1 MNSRWQAN
9 KIGLVNFWYYDEQEF
24 PFAKGRML
32 LRGSNGSGK
41 SVTMQSVVPL
51 LLDGNMSPERLDPFG
66 SRDRKMSSYL
76 LEEDDER
83 EERTGYLYL
92 EFKRQDSETYLTI
105 GMGIRARK
113 GKPLDKWYFS
123 LSDGRRIGKD
133 FFLYRKTDEKIP
145 LTKKELTNRL
155 ANGGVVFD
163 RQMDYMEYVNKQIF
177 GFDTVDEYR
186 EMIDL
191 LIQLRTPKLS
201 KDFKPSIIN
210 EILSNSLQPLSDDD
224 LRPMSEAIENIDSMS
239 FNLEKKQ
246 EAKQAADKIVQALDR
261 YNRSILFEKA
271 KNLETQKSLL
281 SQTETQM
288 KQQIQEKE
296 ASEKEAARLEE
307 ELVQMDA
314 MKASMEKEKET
325 LNKSD
330 AVALKDRELA
340 LSKELAEHREIFKRK
355 KSNLTA
361 KGDQHLDLQNRKKLE
376 EDTSY
381 EKEKQLRDLLE
392 EMALQAEEMAFEEHT
407 FMQDELLSNLNAS
420 YSFALHRQ
428 QFETTKAKIRQGTQM
443 LRNMQGLEREKDTL
457 LQKREKNEREL
468 DIAQKKQNEL
478 EAMFVQFQNKWK
490 ENLYSWNGKN
500 EELILDSELLHEFCA
515 VVDAYQEEPDFTMV
529 QQKVGDAWIG
539 AKDALKSEASAVE
552 REEKEID
559 ERYCATK
566 TEFAQWENQKE
577 PEPERTEAVIEN
589 RKRLS
594 EKQIPYCEL
603 YKLIEFDK
611 TLDETTCNRLEEA
624 LLCMGILDA
633 LVVDEQY
640 KDEVLT
646 INKDKKDCCD
656 RYLFVT
662 KKRAAHS
669 LLDVLEL
676 GASANDIFMN
686 QHLSSILGQ
695 IEWSDSSTNEA
706 AKTTTISTRSMDVSA
721 NMVTDAS
728 AAICSNGV
736 YQIGPITGTITG
748 TYTAKFIGAQARERN
763 RQQKIEECKAQL
775 SDLEAQKALLEQK
788 RQMFTRRQQT
798 LLQEYQ
804 AFPKDKDL
812 KEALKMLEAAAR
824 ECDRL
829 QAEVLRIEEERKKL
843 AEQLNEKKKEALIL
857 AQQVYLECSL
867 SVFEQAEEAAFSYAT
882 ELSKVESLH
891 EMYRNSQNSIHLL
904 EEELEQ
910 KEADLDE
917 IRYDVE
923 RENKKLAQLTQEL
936 SSVQK
941 QLELTDYAQIKDRL
955 DRCSIW
961 LNEYPEKM
969 KHCVRM
975 KTQKQDTATELE
987 EKIKTG
993 RIQAEKLQ
1001 QNVTWLKTIFEAER
1015 DLGYVSFSH
1024 QSEIKASKESETLK
1038 KSETSRESKAY
1049 DSAQIVSLLSGGGK
1063 QNRETLVK
1071 NLNQIFF
1078 ENKVHLT
1085 EYHVEQ
1091 TTLFEE
1097 MNADAPLQTIRADR
1111 ADFTAKFKGTQIPFM
1126 KLPQYLAEEIEVES
1140 GLIRSEDRNLFE
1152 DILANTMGRK
1162 IRAKIN
1168 SSDAW
1173 VEKMNSLMNAM
1184 NTSSGL
1190 KLSLRWRSKTAEK
1203 EDQLDTKELVE
1214 LLKRDSR
1221 LLNERDFEK
1230 LSKHFRSK
1238 VEQARRNAKDNGG
1251 MISFNQVMKGT
1262 LDYRKWFEFQLFSQK
1277 NNERRKELTNS
1288 VFGTFSGG
1296 EKAMSMY
1303 VPLFSAVV
1311 AKYQGGRADAPR
1323 LISLD
1328 EAFAGVDSRNIRDMF
1343 RLMSEFEFDFIINS
1357 QVLWGDSDTLDA
1369 LAIYQL
1375 IRPENA
1381 KFVSVMSYLWNGHSK
1396 KLLENEEE
1404 VALESAKLE

>member
-1 MNSRWQAN
+1 MNSRWQAS

-133 FFLYRKTDEKIP
+133 FFLYRETDEKVP
-145 LTKKELTNRL
+145 LAKRELTNRL

-163 RQMDYMEYVNKQIF
+163 RQIDYMEYVNKQIF

-224 LRPMSEAIENIDSMS
+224 LRPMSEAIENIDSMNM
-239 FNLEKKQ
+239 NLKTKQ
-246 EAKQAADKIVQALDR
+246 EAKLAADKIAQSLDR
-261 YNRSILFEKA
+261 YNRCILFEKA
-271 KNLETQKSLL
+271 QNLETQKDLL

-288 KQQIQEKE
+288 KEQMQEKE
-296 ASEKEAARLEE
+296 TCEKEAIRLEE
-307 ELVQMDA
+307 ELIQMDA
-314 MKASMEKEKET
+314 TKVSMEREKES

-330 AVALKDRELA
+330 AVALKDREFA
-340 LSKELAEHREIFKRK
+340 LSKELSEHQEIFKRK
-355 KSNLTA
+355 KNNLTA
-361 KGDQHLDLQNRKKLE
+361 KEDQHLDLQNRKKLE
-376 EDTSY
+376 ENISY
-381 EKEKQLRDLLE
+381 EKETQLKDLLE
-392 EMALQAEEMAFEEHT
+392 EMASQAEDMAFEEHT
-407 FMQDELLSNLNAS
+407 FMQDELLSNLDAE

-428 QFETTKAKIRQGTQM
+428 QFETTKTKIRQGTQM
-443 LRNMQGLEREKDTL
+443 LRNMQGLEREKDVL
-457 LQKREKNEREL
+457 LQKREKNEREK

-478 EAMFVQFQNKWK
+478 EAMFVQVQNEWK
-490 ENLYSWNGKN
+490 EALYDWNGKN
-500 EELILDSELLHEFCA
+500 EELILNGGQLHEFCA
-515 VVDAYQEEPDFTMV
+515 FVDEYQEEPDFTRI
-529 QQKVGDAWIG
+529 QQKVGDAWIL

-552 REEKEID
+552 REEKEVD
-559 ERYCATK
+559 EQYRVAK
-566 TEFAQWENQKE
+566 MELSQWENQRE
-577 PEPERTEAVIEN
+577 PQPERTEAVIEN
-589 RKRLS
+589 RKRLT
-594 EKQIPYCEL
+594 ERQIPYQEL

-611 TLDETTCNRLEEA
+611 TLDEMTCNRLEES
-624 LLCMGILDA
+624 LLFMGILDA
-633 LVVDEQY
+633 LVIDEQY
-640 KDEVLT
+640 KDEVLAM
-646 INKDKKDCCD
+646 NDGEKDGCD

-662 KKRAAHS
+662 KKCAAHS
-669 LLDVLEL
+669 LLDVLEM
-676 GASANDIFMN
+676 GASANDLFMN
-686 QHLSSILGQ
+686 QRLTSILGQ
-695 IEWSDSSTNEA
+695 IAWLDLSTNGTT
-706 AKTTTISTRSMDVSA
+706 KTTTDIASNSA
-721 NMVTDAS
+721 LDA
-728 AAICSNGV
+728 AANTVDAAATIYSNGI
-736 YQIGPITGTITG
+736 YQIGPVTGTITG

-763 RQQKIEECKAQL
+763 RRQKIEECKALL
-775 SDLEAQKALLEQK
+775 SDLEVQKTLLEQK
-788 RQMFTRRQQT
+788 KQLLTQRQQT

-812 KEALKMLEAAAR
+812 KEALKMLETAAR
-824 ECDRL
+824 EWDRL
-829 QAEVLRIEEERKKL
+829 QAESLRIEEERKKL
-843 AEQLNEKKKEALIL
+843 AEQLNEKKKEALAL

-867 SVFEQAEEAAFSYAT
+867 SVFEQAEDAAFSYAAG
-882 ELSKVESLH
+882 LQKIESLH
-891 EMYRNSQNSIHLL
+891 ELYRNSQNNIRLL
-904 EEELEQ
+904 EEDLEQ
-910 KEADLDE
+910 KEADLDD

-923 RENKKLAQLTQEL
+923 RENKKLVQLKQEL

-941 QLELTDYAQIKDRL
+941 QLELTDYAQIQDRL
-955 DRCSIW
+955 DRCSTW

-969 KHCVRM
+969 KSCVRM
-975 KTQKQDTATELE
+975 KTQKQDAAKELE
-987 EKIKTG
+987 GKIEAG

-1001 QNVTWLKTIFEAER
+1001 QAVLWLQTIFEAER
-1015 DLGYVSFSH
+1015 DLGYVSFL
-1024 QSEIKASKESETLK
+1024 QQRKTKEIKELEASKESKASKE
-1038 KSETSRESKAY
+1038 Y
-1049 DSAQIVSLLSGGGK
+1049 DSAQIVSLLSGVGK
-1063 QNRETLVK
+1063 QNREALVK

-1078 ENKVHLT
+1078 ENKAYLS

-1097 MNADAPLQTIRADR
+1097 LNADAPQLSIRADR
-1111 ADFTAKFKGTQIPFM
+1111 ADFTAKFKGAQIPFM

-1140 GLIRSEDRNLFE
+1140 GLIRSEDRTLFE

-1214 LLKRDSR
+1214 LLKRDSH
-1221 LLNERDFEK
+1221 LLNNHDFEK

-1251 MISFNQVMKGT
+1251 MISFNQVMKDT

-1381 KFVSVMSYLWNGHSK
+1381 KFVSVMPYLWNGHSK
-1396 KLLENEEE
+1396 KLLESEEE